1 MTFLEFI
8 EQCWSEHADRAQ
20 DVADRLAAAVPM
32 VAAPEDIVAFARIV
46 THVYGEHLGKWAR
59 GIALLEALR
68 NVESYAAAPEVG
80 GAVTRCL
87 ATLRYAGGDVRALRQ
102 LSTEDRAA
110 VLATA
115 ASAFTGRLEL
125 ERALEAYAQAVQL
138 ASGLPAGSSA
148 FRSLAIG
155 GNNLATALEEVA
167 DRDDAQTEGMI
178 AAARGAL
185 TFWRLAG
192 TWVEEERAL
201 YRLSRS
207 LLAAKHPDEAVETA
221 VQCVKVCLAN
231 EAPAFERFF
240 AYAVLASAL
249 REAGRHVDYAD
260 MREEA
265 MAWFDRVPEDE
276 RQWCESDL
284 ADLAY

>member
-1 MTFLEFI
+1 MSFLEFI
-8 EQCWSEHADRAQ
+8 EQCWNDHADHAQ
-20 DVADRLAAAVPM
+20 DVADRLAAALPM
-32 VAAPEDIVAFARIV
+32 VAAPEDIAAFARIV
-46 THVYGEHLGKWAR
+46 THVYGEHLGEWAR
-59 GIALLEALR
+59 GIALLDPLR
-68 NVESYAAAPEVG
+68 NVDGYTAEAGVV
-80 GAVTRCL
+80 VTRSL
-87 ATLRYAGGDVRALRQ
+87 ATLRYAGGDPRALRQ
-102 LSTEDRAA
+102 LGNEDRAA

-115 ASAFTGRLEL
+115 AAAFTGRKDLG
-125 ERALEAYAQAVQL
+125 RALEAYGQAVQL
-138 ASGLPAGSSA
+138 ASGLPKGSSA
-148 FRSLAIG
+148 FRTLAIG
-155 GNNLATALEEVA
+155 GNNLAEALEAVGE
-167 DRDDAQTEGMI
+167 RDQAQTEGMI

-192 TWVEEERAL
+192 TWIEEERAL
-201 YRLSRS
+201 YRLTRS
-207 LLAAKHPDEAVETA
+207 LLAAKMAEEAVETG

-249 REAGRHVDYAD
+249 RQAERHIDYAD

-265 MAWFDRVPEDE
+265 MAWFDRVAEGE